1 MHQVMAWINHFP
13 SKVRQVKSFFSKVYF
28 GMYSNKP
35 TEPPIVLFLM
45 KILITILIF
54 SLSGAL
60 VAKSALTLEI
70 SWNIAHQAP
79 LSMGFSR
86 QEYWSG
92 LPFPS
97 YSGTL
102 IILQHTWFLHVD
114 TNIYRPQDKW
124 TLISLLELFLVKNLS
139 SGTRLPG

>member
-13 SKVRQVKSFFSKVYF
+13 SKLRQVKSFFSKVYF
-28 GMYSNKP
+28 GIYSNQP
-35 TEPPIVLFLM
+35 TEPPIVLFLR

-54 SLSGAL
+54 SLSRAL
-60 VAKSALTLEI
+60 VAKLGLTLEI
-70 SWNIAHQAP
+70 LRNIAHQAL

-102 IILQHTWFLHVD
+102 LILQHT
-114 TNIYRPQDKW
+114 
-124 TLISLLELFLVKNLS
+124 
-139 SGTRLPG
+139 